1 MDMADS
7 HAGDITAQ
15 DLDDNHMASDAR
27 SLVIRNM
34 PNAITCVTIACGF
47 VLMVSATV
55 PGISPQ
61 VCVIATALGL
71 VADILDGTVARRLQI
86 KSKFGATFDQL
97 ADLTC
102 FGIGPA
108 IFFTRQRQLALDGSE
123 SLVSVLLTASAG
135 YAYMAC
141 SVYRIAREL
150 IVHDG
155 ARPLYFVGIPTN
167 LACCVAVPM
176 SASVPDHVLLP
187 WTVLLLSALMV
198 SNLHIPKGLGVFQV
212 TNEEVTAACGPCATR
227 KPACD

>member
-1 MDMADS
+1 MADS
-7 HAGDITAQ
+7 PPYAAYAQ
-15 DLDDNHMASDAR
+15 EDSHMESDAR
-27 SLVIRNM
+27 SLVIRNL
-34 PNAITCVTIACGF
+34 PNAITCVNIACGF
-47 VLMVSATV
+47 VLMASATV

-71 VADILDGTVARRLQI
+71 LADILDGTVARWLQI

-108 IFFTRQRQLALDGSE
+108 IFFTRQRQLALSGADSFM
-123 SLVSVLLTASAG
+123 SHILTAVAG

-167 LACCVAVPM
+167 LACCLAVPM
-176 SASVPDHVLLP
+176 SACVPGHVLLP
-187 WTVLLLSALMV
+187 WVVLLLSGLMV
-198 SNLHIPKGLGVFQV
+198 CNLHIPKGLGVFLV
-212 TNEEVTAACGPCATR
+212 TQEEVTAACGPCATR
-227 KPACD
+227 KQAND